1 MLFTN
6 VGVCIHKTYRY
17 SMKNYPFLQTTII
30 TNVYVMFAVVSS
42 ITSDIQKLYIP
53 KYNINV
59 IRLCVFIIKLI
70 IQN

>member
-1 MLFTN
+1 
-6 VGVCIHKTYRY
+6 
-17 SMKNYPFLQTTII
+17 MKNYPFLQTTLI
-30 TNVYVMFAVVSS
+30 TNVYVMFVVVSS

-59 IRLCVFIIKLI
+59 IRMCVFIIKLI